1 LKFNSQNQDDMIQTK
16 FISFFFS
23 SFRFGLYWKLC

>member
-1 LKFNSQNQDDMIQTK
+1 MILDLFFSVE

-23 SFRFGLYWKLC
+23 SFFKL